1 MRRCADSCWISHT
14 KEYAR
19 PATIPDGSCP
29 ALYLVLHVLMKVHFN
44 NVGRN
49 KRSWT
54 SEFSKLTTDQLA
66 EEARN
71 KGGLMSSEVD
81 VELNDTA
88 SAGVVLVG
96 GWRSVGTLTIEH

>member
-1 MRRCADSCWISHT
+1 
-14 KEYAR
+14 
-19 PATIPDGSCP
+19 
-29 ALYLVLHVLMKVHFN
+29 MKVHFN

-54 SEFSKLTTDQLA
+54 SEFSKVTTDQLA

-96 GWRSVGTLTIEH
+96 GWREVGTLTIEH